1 MRGVRLAFLALLLIP
16 AGLAAQEGG
25 REGWA
30 ANVLPV
36 AGYDSDYGFMAG
48 GFLDLNDYGGL
59 YPNYRHRFCAE
70 VLVYSRHASYY
81 MLQYDSKYLIPGLRT
96 QAKIYFDNDPLHGFY
111 GFNGN
116 AQKFD
121 SRLHL
126 NHDDGVAYY
135 SFDRKYLNAM
145 FEVGGDFSEH
155 FSWTARAAYWKY
167 WLHELDW
174 KGYDHSFSLLRD
186 YKAAGLIEPGESS
199 GGSVLELKAG
209 LKYDTRDMEA
219 APTRGIFADVNLDAA
234 PDVFGTGYDYLKL
247 SARMRQYMSLG
258 TERLV
263 FAYSLA
269 WQGTIAGNPAFY
281 SQPYIVHFKPTDGLG
296 GATTLRGVLLSRL
309 TGNDYAWSNVELR
322 ARVADFGLWGR
333 RIFVVANPFFDAGM
347 ITRPFRAERH
357 AAMLGTDSGT
367 LFADSRSMHMAWG
380 IGSQIVIDYNFI
392 PSLVVGFPL
401 DDNDGNIGIYM
412 SLDYTF

>member
-1 MRGVRLAFLALLLIP
+1 MRRVRLAFLALFLPVI
-16 AGLAAQEGG
+16 GLAAQESS

-30 ANVLPV
+30 ANVLPA
-36 AGYDSDYGFMAG
+36 AGYDSDYGFMIG

-70 VLVYSRHASYY
+70 VLVFSQHASYY

-111 GFNGN
+111 GFNGD
-116 AQKFD
+116 AQKFHSD
-121 SRLHL
+121 YHL
-126 NHDDGVAYY
+126 NKETGIAYY

-145 FEVGGDFSEH
+145 LELGGDFSEH

-174 KGYDHSFSLLRD
+174 KD
-186 YKAAGLIEPGESS
+186 YSSTNTLYRAYRENGLIEGAESG
-199 GGSVLELKAG
+199 GGSVLEFKAG
-209 LKYDTRDMEA
+209 LKFDTRDMEA
-219 APTRGIFADVNLDAA
+219 APTRGIYADVNLDAA
-234 PDVFGTGYDYLKL
+234 PDVFQTGYDYLKL

-263 FAYSLA
+263 LAYSLA

-281 SQPYIVHFKPTDGLG
+281 SQPYIIHFKPTDGLG
-296 GATTLRGVLLSRL
+296 GATTLRGVMLSRL
-309 TGNDYAWSNVELR
+309 IGNDYAWGNIELR
-322 ARVADFGLWGR
+322 ARMLDFGLWGR
-333 RIFVVANPFFDAGM
+333 RVFVVANPFFDAGM
-347 ITRPFRAERH
+347 ITRPFRLDRQVN
-357 AAMLGTDSGT
+357 MQGTDRES
-367 LFADSRSMHMAWG
+367 LMADACKMHMTWG
-380 IGSQIVIDYNFI
+380 IGGQLVIDYNFI

-401 DDNDGNIGIYM
+401 DKNDGDIGIYM
-412 SLDYTF
+412 TLDYTF